1 MRTSAVA
8 GIVFAN
14 AGDDLLKQLTSKRS
28 VASVPFGARYRL
40 IDFSLSNLVNAG
52 ITSVGIITK
61 ENYRSL
67 MDHVGNGVH
76 WELDR
81 KNGGLYLLPPYLTS
95 GVKKYDGTVDA
106 LYGAKDFI
114 KRCKSEY
121 FVICH
126 ANVLANID
134 ISAAVEEH
142 ISKEADVTIIY
153 QNGEIGPENSD
164 NLTLKIDG
172 DGKVTEIKYNASAGT
187 KTAYGIGV
195 TIIGKDLLLELAEKA
210 YEEDLVSF
218 SVDVLAKK
226 VNQLKI
232 YGFEHKEYAAFLKST
247 DSYYK
252 ASMDLLDSSVRRQ
265 LFNAKRPIYTK
276 TRDDMPTK
284 YGTKADVKNSL
295 IGDGCIINGTVKN
308 SILFR
313 GVKVE
318 KGAVVEN
325 CILMQET
332 TVGEGAV
339 LCNVISDKNA
349 AVGEDMVLKGTEKKH
364 FFIKKN
370 EIV

>member
-14 AGDDLLKQLTSKRS
+14 AGDDLLEKLTSKRS

-40 IDFSLSNLVNAG
+40 IDFALSNLVNAG

-95 GVKKYDGTVDA
+95 GVKKYNGTVDA
-106 LYGAKDFI
+106 LYGARDFI
-114 KRCKSEY
+114 KRCKGDY
-121 FVICH
+121 IVLYH

-134 ISAAVEEH
+134 ISSAIKEH
-142 ISKEADVTIIY
+142 RKREADVTFIY
-153 QNGEIGPENSD
+153 KNGTVGQENSD
-164 NLTLKIDG
+164 NMALTLDKENN
-172 DGKVTEIKYNASAGT
+172 VTEIKFGLAAGT
-187 KTAYGIGV
+187 DTAFGIGV
-195 TIIGKDLLLELAEKA
+195 TIINRDLLLNLVEKA
-210 YEEDLVSF
+210 YEEELVSF
-218 SVDVLAKK
+218 SIDVLAKK
-226 VNQLKI
+226 VKQLKI
-232 YGFEHKEYAAFLKST
+232 IGIEHSEYVAFMKST

-252 ASMDLLDSSVRRQ
+252 ASLDLLNSQVRRQ
-265 LFNAKRPIYTK
+265 LFNPQRPVYTK
-276 TRDDMPTK
+276 TRDDMPTR
-284 YGTKADVKNSL
+284 YGTKADVKNCL
-295 IGDGCIINGTVKN
+295 IADGCVINGTVRN

-332 TVGEGAV
+332 KVGAGCE
-339 LCNVISDKNA
+339 LSNVISDKNA
-349 AVGEDMVLKGTEKKH
+349 EIGEDMVLKGTEQNH
-364 FFIKKN
+364 FFVKKN
-370 EIV
+370 QIV